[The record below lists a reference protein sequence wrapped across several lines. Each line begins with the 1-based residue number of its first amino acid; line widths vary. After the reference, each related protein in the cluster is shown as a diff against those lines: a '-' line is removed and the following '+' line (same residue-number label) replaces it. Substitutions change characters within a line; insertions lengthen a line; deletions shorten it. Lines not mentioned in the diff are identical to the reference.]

1 MKKGLRK
8 TPTPKPTVTRNQVI
22 TPEYILMLA
31 YLLLPVFLIGMETLD
46 ANGPKFLAIG
56 VLNVIAF
63 GVLLTSSSFRKDT
76 LLHYGFFRSVT
87 GGAWLIFMVL
97 SVVSM
102 FGAINQQESLM
113 NLSRGFTILAAAYFL
128 WVIFSR
134 HREYIPHLI
143 VALNLLLLFD
153 SISVFSNIRK
163 FIEGDVA
170 SIMDIRSVYSHKNV
184 FSAAIFVKL
193 PAAMYLIFYGVK
205 WRKWLGYISGIAA
218 LLSVLMLSARAFYL
232 GLALLFLTLLA
243 FALDRF
249 FRAGEKKV
257 LYLVLKWLALLVLA
271 VALYSGIQYLL
282 FPKKRDAIW
291 NTNIL
296 ERLSTIRKDE
306 QSAGAR
312 LTSWGWSLLMI
323 KEHPV
328 TGVGTGNWKVNVLE
342 HENKVSPDF
351 HYSIRNHNDFLE
363 VTVETGIPGGIAYLT
378 VFAGIL
384 VLFIH
389 TCRKEP
395 GESKRLQWL
404 FIPAFGVL
412 AYMVDAFFNFP
423 ADRPEMQ
430 ALLAIYVAMALSAPS
445 GHPDDKPQ
453 YQGLSALF
461 HHRPLKMTLTGLAAL
476 LVLIATWLLWL
487 NTVSLWY
494 QLIARKENFS
504 QRFTKTADFFIRGM
518 PSIPNLTALS
528 EPVVVSKARYLILE
542 DRHREAISMLKN
554 DLSSPFDSRCDY
566 FLSVAYDKLGM
577 TDSSIYYGLIA
588 YRKQPYQGLLVS
600 PLSSRMFL
608 NGREAEA
615 MAIMEKY
622 VDRYRDDTEAVLIL
636 AKQYYKAGYTQKTI
650 TLLDS
655 SVKFM
660 RRDTIRNNEAQYLR
674 DMAALYP
681 LSELFE
687 QGKKAVNEQRYRE
700 GISILTEV
708 IQKKPFFVESYAMR
722 AVALFHTGEFVKSI
736 QDINKALKM
745 SQIKRPDLINLR
757 GINNHKLGRLDFACR
772 DFRHAMNQGNPQA
785 ATNFRRYCSGN

>member
-1 MKKGLRK
+1 MKNELKK
-8 TPTPKPTVTRNQVI
+8 TPTPKPSVPHTLMV
-22 TPEYILMLA
+22 TPEYFLMMA
-31 YLLLPVFLIGMETLD
+31 YLFLPVFLFGLDTLD

-63 GVLLTSSSFRKDT
+63 GVLLTCSAFRKDT
-76 LLHYGFFRSVT
+76 PLHYGFFGTLT
-87 GGAWLIFMVL
+87 GGAWLLFMAL

-102 FGAINQQESLM
+102 FGAINPQESIM
-113 NLSRGFTILAAAYFL
+113 NLSRGFTILASAYL
-128 WVIFSR
+128 LYVIFSR

-143 VALNLLLLFD
+143 VALNLVLLFD

-184 FSAAIFVKL
+184 LSAAIFVKL
-193 PAAMYLIFYGVK
+193 PAAIYLIFFGVK
-205 WRKWLGYISGIAA
+205 WRKWLGYVAGIAA

-232 GLALLFLTLLA
+232 GLALLFLALLA
-243 FALDRF
+243 FAIDRF

-257 LYLVLKWLALLVLA
+257 LSLVLKWLLLLIFA
-271 VALYSGIQYLL
+271 VVLYSGIQYLL

-291 NTNIL
+291 NANIL

-323 KEHPV
+323 KEQPV
-328 TGVGTGNWKVNVLE
+328 AGVGTGNWKVNVLE

-363 VTVETGIPGGIAYLT
+363 VTVETGIPGGLAYLT
-378 VFAGIL
+378 IFAGIL
-384 VLFIH
+384 VIFIRS
-389 TCRKEP
+389 CRKEK
-395 GESKRLQWL
+395 GESFRLQWL
-404 FIPAFGVL
+404 FIPAFGIL

-445 GHPDDKPQ
+445 GHREDKPQ
-453 YQGLSALF
+453 FKGQAAIL
-461 HHRPLKMTLTGLAAL
+461 HHRIVKLILMLLAAL
-476 LVLIATWLLWL
+476 VVLAATWLLWL

-504 QRFTKTADFFIRGM
+504 ERFTKTADFFIHGM

-528 EPVVVSKARYLILE
+528 EPIAVTKARYLILE
-542 DRHREAISMLKN
+542 NRHREAISMLKH
-554 DLSSPFDSRCDY
+554 DQSSPFDSRCDY
-566 FLSVAYDKLGM
+566 FLSLAYDQLGM
-577 TDSSIYYGLIA
+577 TDSSIYYGLRA
-588 YRKQPYQGLLVS
+588 YRKQPFQGLLVI

-615 MAIMEKY
+615 LAMMEKF
-622 VDRYRDDTEAVLIL
+622 VGKDKEHTEAVLVL
-636 AKQYYKAGYTQKTI
+636 AKQYWKAGNAEKTLA
-650 TLLDS
+650 LLDS
-655 SVKFM
+655 SARFM
-660 RRDTIRNNEAQYLR
+660 RRDTIRDKEARYLR
-674 DMAALYP
+674 EMAAIYP
-681 LSELFE
+681 YSDIFE
-687 QGKKAVNEQRYRE
+687 QGKRAVNDQRYRE
-700 GISILTEV
+700 AITILTGV
-708 IQKKPFFVESYAMR
+708 IEKKPSYGESYAMR
-722 AVALFHTGEFVKSI
+722 AVAFFHIADYAKSI
-736 QDINKALKM
+736 RDINMALKL
-745 SQIKRPDLINLR
+745 SQGRRPDLINLR

-772 DFRHAMNQGNPQA
+772 DFKQAMDQGNPQA
-785 ATNFRRYCSGN
+785 ATNYRRFCSGN